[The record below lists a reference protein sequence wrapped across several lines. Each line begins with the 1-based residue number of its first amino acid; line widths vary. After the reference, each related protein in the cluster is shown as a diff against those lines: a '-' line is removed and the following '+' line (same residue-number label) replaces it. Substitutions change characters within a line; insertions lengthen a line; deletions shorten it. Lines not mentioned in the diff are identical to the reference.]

1 MKRLIFTSPISPT
14 GLTFDQL
21 TPEQQAGI
29 SFLFAQYIMPM
40 PGTISYGTETY
51 TITTP
56 DPESTTDAP
65 LPDIIEVYTGL
76 SILDATTTDNFTVEA
91 ITALGLPFTVMG
103 MWEWSGN
110 ANDALIELQALDPSF
125 INYLPDTTDEDGA
138 VTPPVLHI
146 PNNWAGWTEV
156 IL

>member
-1 MKRLIFTSPISPT
+1 MKRLILTSPA

-29 SFLFAQYIMPM
+29 SSVFAQYIMPM

-51 TITTP
+51 TTTTP
-56 DPESTTDAP
+56 DPESTTEVP

-110 ANDALIELQALDPSF
+110 ANDALIELQPLDPSF
-125 INYLPDTTDEDGA
+125 INYLPDTTDEDGNP
-138 VTPPVLHI
+138 VPPVLHI
-146 PNNWAGWTEV
+146 PNNWAGWPEV
-156 IL
+156 TL

>member
-1 MKRLIFTSPISPT
+1 MKRLILTSPT

-21 TPEQQAGI
+21 TAEQQAGI
-29 SFLFAQYIMPM
+29 SSVFAQYIMPM

-51 TITTP
+51 TTTTP
-56 DPESTTDAP
+56 DPESTTEVP

-103 MWEWSGN
+103 MWEWSGS
-110 ANDALIELQALDPSF
+110 ANDALIELQTLDPSF
-125 INYLPDTTDEDGA
+125 INYLPDTTDEDGNP
-138 VTPPVLHI
+138 VPPVLHI
-146 PNNWAGWTEV
+146 PNNWAGWPEV

>member
-1 MKRLIFTSPISPT
+1 MKRLILTSPT

-29 SFLFAQYIMPM
+29 SSVFAQYIMPM

-51 TITTP
+51 TTTTP
-56 DPESTTDAP
+56 DPASTTETP

-110 ANDALIELQALDPSF
+110 ADDALVEIQALDPSF
-125 INYLPDTTDEDGA
+125 INYLPDTTDEDGV

-146 PNNWAGWTEV
+146 PNNWAGWAEV

>member
-1 MKRLIFTSPISPT
+1 MKRLILTSPT

-29 SFLFAQYIMPM
+29 SSVFAQYIMPM

-65 LPDIIEVYTGL
+65 LPDIITVYTGL

-91 ITALGLPFTVMG
+91 ITALDLPFTVMG
-103 MWEWSGN
+103 MWQWEGN
-110 ANDALIELQALDPSF
+110 AESSLIELEPLDLSF
-125 INYLPDTTDEDGA
+125 INYLPDTTDEDGDP
-138 VTPPVLHI
+138 VPPVLHI
-146 PNNWAGWTEV
+146 PNNWAGWPEV

>member
-1 MKRLIFTSPISPT
+1 MKRLILTSPT

-29 SFLFAQYIMPM
+29 SSVFAQYIMPM

-56 DPESTTDAP
+56 DPDV
-65 LPDIIEVYTGL
+65 IETFTGL
-76 SILDATTTDNFTVEA
+76 SILDATTTDNFTVES
-91 ITALGLPFTVMG
+91 ITTLGLPFTLMG
-103 MWEWSGN
+103 MWEWEGY
-110 ANDALIELQALDPSF
+110 ADAGFIRSSALDPSF
-125 INYLPDTTDEDGA
+125 INYLPYTTDEEGNP
-138 VTPPVLHI
+138 VPPVLHI
-146 PNNWAGWTEV
+146 PNNWAGWPEV

>member
-1 MKRLIFTSPISPT
+1 MKRLILTSPT

-29 SFLFAQYIMPM
+29 QSVFAQYILPM

-56 DPESTTDAP
+56 DPDV
-65 LPDIIEVYTGL
+65 IETFTGL
-76 SILDATTTDNFTVEA
+76 SILDATTTDNFTVES
-91 ITALGLPFTVMG
+91 ITTLGLPFTVMG
-103 MWEWSGN
+103 MWQWEGN
-110 ANDALIELQALDPSF
+110 ADSPLVELQALGPSF
-125 INYLPDTTDEDGA
+125 INYLPDTADAEGNP
-138 VTPPVLHI
+138 VPPVLHI
-146 PNNWAGWTEV
+146 PNNWAGWPEV

>member
-1 MKRLIFTSPISPT
+1 MKRLILTSPT

-21 TPEQQAGI
+21 TAEQQAGI
-29 SFLFAQYIMPM
+29 SSVFAQYIMPM

-51 TITTP
+51 TTTTP
-56 DPESTTDAP
+56 DPESTTEVP

-103 MWEWSGN
+103 IWEWSGN

-125 INYLPDTTDEDGA
+125 INYLPDTTDEDGNP
-138 VTPPVLHI
+138 VPPVLHI
-146 PNNWAGWTEV
+146 PNNWAGWAEV
-156 IL
+156 TL

>member
-1 MKRLIFTSPISPT
+1 MKRLILTSPT
-14 GLTFDQL
+14 GLTLDQL

-29 SFLFAQYIMPM
+29 SSVFAQYIMPM
-40 PGTISYGTETY
+40 PCTISYGTETY
-51 TITTP
+51 TTTTP

-91 ITALGLPFTVMG
+91 ITALGLPFAVMG
-103 MWEWSGN
+103 MWEWSGS
-110 ANDALIELQALDPSF
+110 ANDALVELQALDPSF
-125 INYLPDTTDEDGA
+125 INYLPDTTDEDGNP
-138 VTPPVLHI
+138 VPPVLHI
-146 PNNWAGWTEV
+146 PNNWAGWPEV

>member
-1 MKRLIFTSPISPT
+1 MKRLILTSPT

-29 SFLFAQYIMPM
+29 SSVFAQYIMPM

-51 TITTP
+51 TTTTP
-56 DPESTTDAP
+56 DPESTDEAP

-76 SILDATTTDNFTVEA
+76 SILDATTTDNFTVES

-103 MWEWSGN
+103 MWLWEGN
-110 ANDALIELQALDPSF
+110 ANDTLIELQALAPSF
-125 INYLPDTTDEDGA
+125 INYLPDTTDEDGNP
-138 VTPPVLHI
+138 VPPVLHI
-146 PNNWAGWTEV
+146 PNNWAGWPEV

>member
-1 MKRLIFTSPISPT
+1 MKRLILTSPT

-21 TPEQQAGI
+21 TPEQQACI
-29 SFLFAQYIMPM
+29 SSVFAQYIMPM

-51 TITTP
+51 TTTTP
-56 DPESTTDAP
+56 DPESTTEVP

-103 MWEWSGN
+103 MWEWSGS
-110 ANDALIELQALDPSF
+110 ANDALVELQALDPSF
-125 INYLPDTTDEDGA
+125 INYLPDTTDEDGNP
-138 VTPPVLHI
+138 VPPVLHI
-146 PNNWAGWTEV
+146 PNNWAGWPEV

>member
-1 MKRLIFTSPISPT
+1 MKRLILTSPT
-14 GLTFDQL
+14 GLTVDQL

-29 SFLFAQYIMPM
+29 SSVFAQYIMPM

-56 DPESTTDAP
+56 DPESTTEAP
-65 LPDIIEVYTGL
+65 LPDIITVYTGL

-103 MWEWSGN
+103 MWQWEGN
-110 ANDALIELQALDPSF
+110 SDSPLVELQALDPSF
-125 INYLPDTTDEDGA
+125 INYLPDTTDAEGNP
-138 VTPPVLHI
+138 VPPVLHI
-146 PNNWAGWTEV
+146 PNNWAGWPEV

>member
-1 MKRLIFTSPISPT
+1 MKRLILTSPT

-29 SFLFAQYIMPM
+29 SSVFAQYIMPM

-65 LPDIIEVYTGL
+65 LPDIITVYTGL

-103 MWEWSGN
+103 MWQWEGN
-110 ANDALIELQALDPSF
+110 SDNPLVELEPLDPSF
-125 INYLPDTTDEDGA
+125 IDYLPDTTDEEGNP
-138 VTPPVLHI
+138 VPPVLHI
-146 PNNWAGWTEV
+146 PNNWAGWPEV

>member
-1 MKRLIFTSPISPT
+1 MKRLILTSPT

-29 SFLFAQYIMPM
+29 DSVFAQYIMPM
-40 PGTISYGTETY
+40 PGTISYGTDTY
-51 TITTP
+51 TIIIP
-56 DPESTTDAP
+56 DPASTEEVP
-65 LPDIIEVYTGL
+65 LPDIIEVFTGL

-91 ITALGLPFTVMG
+91 IIALELPFTVMG
-103 MWEWSGN
+103 MWEWLGN

-125 INYLPDTTDEDGA
+125 INYLPDTTDEDGNP
-138 VTPPVLHI
+138 VPPVLHI
-146 PNNWAGWTEV
+146 PNNWAGWPEV

>member
-1 MKRLIFTSPISPT
+1 MKRLILTSPT

-29 SFLFAQYIMPM
+29 SSVFAQYILPM

-56 DPESTTDAP
+56 DTDV
-65 LPDIIEVYTGL
+65 IETFTGL
-76 SILDATTTDNFTVEA
+76 SILDATTTDNFTVES
-91 ITALGLPFTVMG
+91 ITTLGLPFTVMG

-110 ANDALIELQALDPSF
+110 ADSPLVELQALDPSF
-125 INYLPDTTDEDGA
+125 INYLPDTTDEDGNL
-138 VTPPVLHI
+138 VPPVLHI
-146 PNNWAGWTEV
+146 PNNWAGWAEV

>member
-1 MKRLIFTSPISPT
+1 MKRLILTSPT

-29 SFLFAQYIMPM
+29 SSVFAQYIMPM

-51 TITTP
+51 TTTTP
-56 DPESTTDAP
+56 DPDV
-65 LPDIIEVYTGL
+65 IETFTGL
-76 SILDATTTDNFTVEA
+76 SILDATTTDNFTVES

-103 MWEWSGN
+103 MWLWEGN
-110 ANDALIELQALDPSF
+110 ANDTLIELQALAPSF
-125 INYLPDTTDEDGA
+125 INYLPDTTDEDGNP
-138 VTPPVLHI
+138 VPPVLHI
-146 PNNWAGWTEV
+146 PNNWAGWPEV

>member
-1 MKRLIFTSPISPT
+1 MKRLILTSPT

-29 SFLFAQYIMPM
+29 SSVFAQYIMPM
-40 PGTISYGTETY
+40 PGTIGYGTETY

-56 DPESTTDAP
+56 D
-65 LPDIIEVYTGL
+65 PDIIEVYTGL

-103 MWEWSGN
+103 MWQWEGN
-110 ANDALIELQALDPSF
+110 ADSPLVELQALDPSF
-125 INYLPDTTDEDGA
+125 INYLPDTTDEDGNP
-138 VTPPVLHI
+138 VPPVLHI
-146 PNNWAGWTEV
+146 PNNWAGWPEV

>member
-1 MKRLIFTSPISPT
+1 MKRLILTSPT

-21 TPEQQAGI
+21 TAEQQAGI
-29 SFLFAQYIMPM
+29 SSVFAQYIMPM

-51 TITTP
+51 TTTTP
-56 DPESTTDAP
+56 DPESTEEVP

-76 SILDATTTDNFTVEA
+76 SILDATTTDNFTIEA

-110 ANDALIELQALDPSF
+110 ADDALVELQALDPSF
-125 INYLPDTTDEDGA
+125 INYLPDTTDEDGNP
-138 VTPPVLHI
+138 VPPVLHI
-146 PNNWAGWTEV
+146 PNNWAGWAEV

>member
-1 MKRLIFTSPISPT
+1 MKRLILTSPT

-21 TPEQQAGI
+21 TAEQQAGI
-29 SFLFAQYIMPM
+29 SSVFAQYIMPM

-51 TITTP
+51 TTTTP
-56 DPESTTDAP
+56 DPESTTEVP

-125 INYLPDTTDEDGA
+125 INYLPDTTDEDGNP
-138 VTPPVLHI
+138 VPPVLHI
-146 PNNWAGWTEV
+146 PNNWAGWPEV
-156 IL
+156 TL

>member
-1 MKRLIFTSPISPT
+1 MKRLILTSPT

-21 TPEQQAGI
+21 TAEQQAGI
-29 SFLFAQYIMPM
+29 SSVFAQYIMPM

-51 TITTP
+51 TTTTP
-56 DPESTTDAP
+56 DPESTEEVP

-76 SILDATTTDNFTVEA
+76 SILDATTTDNFTIEA

-110 ANDALIELQALDPSF
+110 ADDALVELQALDPSF
-125 INYLPDTTDEDGA
+125 INYLPDTTDEDGNPI
-138 VTPPVLHI
+138 PPVLHV
-146 PNNWAGWTEV
+146 PNNWAGWPEV

>member
-1 MKRLIFTSPISPT
+1 MKRLILTSPT

-29 SFLFAQYIMPM
+29 SSVFAQYIMPM

-51 TITTP
+51 TTTTP
-56 DPESTTDAP
+56 DPDSTTEAP

-125 INYLPDTTDEDGA
+125 INYLPDTTDEDGDP
-138 VTPPVLHI
+138 VPPVLHI
-146 PNNWAGWTEV
+146 PNNWAGWPEV

>member
-1 MKRLIFTSPISPT
+1 MKRLILTSPT

-21 TPEQQAGI
+21 TAEQQAGI
-29 SFLFAQYIMPM
+29 SSVFAQYIMPM

-51 TITTP
+51 TTTTP
-56 DPESTTDAP
+56 DPESTTEVP

-110 ANDALIELQALDPSF
+110 ANDALVELQALDPSF
-125 INYLPDTTDEDGA
+125 INYLPDTTDEDGNP
-138 VTPPVLHI
+138 VPPVLHI
-146 PNNWAGWTEV
+146 PNNWAGWPEV

>member
-1 MKRLIFTSPISPT
+1 MKRLILTSPT

-21 TPEQQAGI
+21 TAEQQAGI
-29 SFLFAQYIMPM
+29 SSVFAQYIMPM

-51 TITTP
+51 TTATP
-56 DPESTTDAP
+56 DPESTTETP

-110 ANDALIELQALDPSF
+110 ANDVLVEVQALDPSF
-125 INYLPDTTDEDGA
+125 INYLPDTTDEDGNL
-138 VTPPVLHI
+138 VPPVLHI
-146 PNNWAGWTEV
+146 PNNWAGWPEV

>member
-1 MKRLIFTSPISPT
+1 MKRLILTSPT

-29 SFLFAQYIMPM
+29 SSVFAQYIMPM

-56 DPESTTDAP
+56 DPESTTEAP

-76 SILDATTTDNFTVEA
+76 SILDATTTDNFTVES
-91 ITALGLPFTVMG
+91 ITTLGLPFTLMG
-103 MWEWSGN
+103 MWEWEGY
-110 ANDALIELQALDPSF
+110 ADAGFIRSSALDPSF
-125 INYLPDTTDEDGA
+125 INYLPDTTDEDGNP
-138 VTPPVLHI
+138 VPPVLHI
-146 PNNWAGWTEV
+146 PNNWAGWPEV

>member
-1 MKRLIFTSPISPT
+1 MKRLILTSPT

-29 SFLFAQYIMPM
+29 QSVFAQYIMPM

-65 LPDIIEVYTGL
+65 LPDIITVYTGL

-103 MWEWSGN
+103 MWQWEGN
-110 ANDALIELQALDPSF
+110 SDNPLVELEPLDPSF
-125 INYLPDTTDEDGA
+125 IDYLPDTTDEEGNP
-138 VTPPVLHI
+138 VPPVLHI
-146 PNNWAGWTEV
+146 PNNWAGWPEV

>member
-1 MKRLIFTSPISPT
+1 MKRLILTSPT

-29 SFLFAQYIMPM
+29 SSVFAQYIMPM

-56 DPESTTDAP
+56 DPDV
-65 LPDIIEVYTGL
+65 IETFTGL
-76 SILDATTTDNFTVEA
+76 SILDATTTDNFTVES
-91 ITALGLPFTVMG
+91 ITTLGLPFTVMG
-103 MWEWSGN
+103 MWQWEGN
-110 ANDALIELQALDPSF
+110 SDSPLVELEPLDPSF
-125 INYLPDTTDEDGA
+125 INYLPEGSI
-138 VTPPVLHI
+138 LHI
-146 PNNWAGWTEV
+146 PNNWAGWPEV

>member
-1 MKRLIFTSPISPT
+1 MKRLILTSPT

-29 SFLFAQYIMPM
+29 SSVFAQYIMPM

-56 DPESTTDAP
+56 DPESTTEVP

-76 SILDATTTDNFTVEA
+76 SILDATTTDNFTVET

-110 ANDALIELQALDPSF
+110 ANDALVELQALDPSF
-125 INYLPDTTDEDGA
+125 INYLPDTTDEDGNP
-138 VTPPVLHI
+138 VPPVLHI
-146 PNNWAGWTEV
+146 PNNWAGWPEV
-156 IL
+156 TL

>member
-1 MKRLIFTSPISPT
+1 MKRLILTSPT

-29 SFLFAQYIMPM
+29 SSVFAQYIMPM

-56 DPESTTDAP
+56 DPESTTEVP

-103 MWEWSGN
+103 IWEWSGS

-125 INYLPDTTDEDGA
+125 INYLPDTTDEDGNP
-138 VTPPVLHI
+138 VPPVKHI
-146 PNNWAGWTEV
+146 PNNWAGWPEV

>member
-1 MKRLIFTSPISPT
+1 MKRLILTSPT
-14 GLTFDQL
+14 GLTLDQL

-29 SFLFAQYIMPM
+29 SSVFAQYIMPM

-51 TITTP
+51 TTTTP
-56 DPESTTDAP
+56 DPESTTETP

-76 SILDATTTDNFTVEA
+76 SILDATTTDNFTVES

-103 MWEWSGN
+103 MWEWSGL
-110 ANDALIELQALDPSF
+110 ASDALVELQALDPSF
-125 INYLPDTTDEDGA
+125 INYLPDTTDEDGNT
-138 VTPPVLHI
+138 VPPVLHI
-146 PNNWAGWTEV
+146 PNNWAGWPEV